1 MQNLF
6 YYHNLPDV
14 KRLYFTVT
22 NDLTYDQRMHR
33 ICGSLAAAGYE
44 VVLTGR
50 KRKQSLP
57 LDEKTFRQHRI
68 SCWFDRGKFFYTEY
82 NIRLFFFLLFKKM
95 DGLCAIDLDT
105 ILPCLWIS
113 RWKKIPRV
121 YDAHELFSELK
132 EVITRPGI
140 QAFWLGVEKKA
151 VPKYQWG
158 YTVSESIAAEFYRR
172 YNVEYKTI
180 RNVPVL
186 QPLSIPVTG
195 EKFIVYQ
202 GAVNEARG
210 FEYLIPAMKE
220 VNARLVICGDGN
232 YMKQLKL
239 LISDHG
245 LEKKVELK
253 GMLSP
258 DELRRI
264 AGQAYIGVAVPEKEG
279 LNQYLALPNKFFDY
293 VHAGLPQVTVDYP
306 EYRKMNKKW
315 EVAVLISDLAP
326 KRIAAALNNLLDDAV
341 LHQRLRENCLIAR
354 ESLNWQEEEKKLIEF
369 YKTLFDN

>member
-57 LDEKTFRQHRI
+57 LEEKTFRQHRI

-186 QPLSIPVTG
+186 QPLPIPVTG